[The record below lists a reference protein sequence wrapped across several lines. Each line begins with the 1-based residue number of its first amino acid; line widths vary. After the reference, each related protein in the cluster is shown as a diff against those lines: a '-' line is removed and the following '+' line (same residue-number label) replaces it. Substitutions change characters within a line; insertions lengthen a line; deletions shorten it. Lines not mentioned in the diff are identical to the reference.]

1 LEEIHI
7 KMSNLVGIITESQKD
22 ELVGLKW
29 TDDTY
34 FNPIQD
40 INDNWVI
47 SEEEVNGN
55 ENTSVSWVNSL
66 TLSEYEP
73 KPVPPLD
80 EL

>member
-1 LEEIHI
+1 MSHLVAVLTEI
-7 KMSNLVGIITESQKD
+7 QKD

-29 TDDTY
+29 TNDTY

-47 SEEEVNGN
+47 SEVEVNGN

-66 TLSEYEP
+66 TLSEYQP
-73 KPVPPLD
+73 KPVPPPD
-80 EL
+80 EEL

>member
-1 LEEIHI
+1 
-7 KMSNLVGIITESQKD
+7 MSNLVGIITESQKD

>member
-1 LEEIHI
+1 MSHLVAVLTEI
-7 KMSNLVGIITESQKD
+7 QKD

-47 SEEEVNGN
+47 SEQEVQGN
-55 ENTSVSWVNSL
+55 INTSVSWVNDL
-66 TLSEYEP
+66 TLTDFC
-73 KPVPPLD
+73 KPDYPPIF
-80 EL
+80 E

>member
-1 LEEIHI
+1 
-7 KMSNLVGIITESQKD
+7 MSHLVGIITENQKD

-73 KPVPPLD
+73 KPVPPFD